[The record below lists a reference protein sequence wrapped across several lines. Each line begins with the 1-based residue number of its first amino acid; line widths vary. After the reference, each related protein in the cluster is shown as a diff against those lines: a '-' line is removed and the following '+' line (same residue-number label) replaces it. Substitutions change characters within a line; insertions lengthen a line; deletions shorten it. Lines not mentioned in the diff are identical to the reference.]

1 MVNQMHKL
9 KQQYKAVLA
18 SYARVFFAATIT
30 LYLAGERDL
39 SALWAAG
46 VGAVLPPLVRWLNP
60 KDAGFGYVE
69 K

>member
-1 MVNQMHKL
+1 MKIPANIQ
-9 KQQYKAVLA
+9 AVLM
-18 SYARVFFAATIT
+18 SYARVFMAASLT

-46 VGAVLPPLVRWLNP
+46 LGSVLPPLVRWLNP
-60 KDAGFGYVE
+60 NDHAFDK

>member
-1 MVNQMHKL
+1 MKIPANVQS
-9 KQQYKAVLA
+9 VLM
-18 SYARVFFAATIT
+18 SYARVFMAASLT

-46 VGAVLPPLVRWLNP
+46 LASVLPPLVRWLNP
-60 KDAGFGYVE
+60 KDHAFDE